1 MIGNLTVSDYSVS
14 DLLGILER
22 LDASGWQAILV
33 GGQAVN
39 LWCSRYA
46 DSIPQLAEY
55 QPLVS
60 RDLDFH
66 GGITEAKLAM
76 KLLNAGGTL
85 NSGND
90 PSPNAAVIE
99 VTMASG
105 EKLLIDILTS
115 IYGVSTSELIRS
127 AVKWTFT
134 ESAHQLKLRVIHPI
148 LLLESKL
155 ACYRSLPQS
164 GRQDLKHTT
173 LMSLV
178 LRAWLLEQLL
188 EPRRVFKGVER
199 IVSLMQ
205 TPDGLN
211 AYAKHIDLWNV
222 IPLDEMRCAL
232 GYEQFFSQRLKQ
244 LQDEVN
250 DRRTR
255 YLDALK

>member
-1 MIGNLTVSDYSVS
+1 MSNYSVS
-14 DLLGILER
+14 ELLGIFER
-22 LDASGWQAILV
+22 LNAAGWQAILV

-39 LWCSRYA
+39 IWCTRYA
-46 DSIPQLAEY
+46 ESIPQLADY

-66 GGITEAKLAM
+66 GGIADAKLAM
-76 KLLNAGGTL
+76 KLLNAGGKL

-99 VTMASG
+99 VTMANG
-105 EKLLIDILTS
+105 ETLLIDILTS

-127 AVKWTFT
+127 AVKWTFN
-134 ESAHQLKLRVIHPI
+134 EYSHELNLRVIHPI

-155 ACYRSLPQS
+155 ACYRSLPQI
-164 GRQDLKHTT
+164 GRQDAKHAI
-173 LMSLV
+173 LMTLV
-178 LRAWLLEQLL
+178 LRAWLLEQLT
-188 EPRRVFKGVER
+188 EPRQVFKGVER

-205 TPDGLN
+205 TPDALS
-211 AYAKHIDLWNV
+211 AYTKNIDLWAA
-222 IPLDEMRCAL
+222 IPLAEMHNTQ
-232 GYEQFFSQRLKQ
+232 GFQQFFSQRLNQ

>member
-1 MIGNLTVSDYSVS
+1 MVSDYSVS
-14 DLLGILER
+14 DLHEIFER
-22 LDASGWQAILV
+22 LSVAGWQAILV

-46 DSIPQLAEY
+46 SSIPQLAYY

-66 GGITEAKLAM
+66 GGIVEAKLAI
-76 KLLNAGGTL
+76 KLLNAEGTL

-90 PSPNAAVIE
+90 PSPNAAVIQ
-99 VTMASG
+99 VTMSNG

-134 ESAHQLKLRVIHPI
+134 ESAHQVDLRVIHPI
-148 LLLESKL
+148 LLTESKL
-155 ACYRSLPQS
+155 ACYRSLPQN
-164 GRQDLKHTT
+164 GRQDVKHAN

-211 AYAKHIDLWNV
+211 AYTNNIDLWNV
-222 IPLDEMRCAL
+222 IPLDEMRCTE

-244 LQDEVN
+244 MQDEVN
-250 DRRTR
+250 DKRTR
-255 YLDALK
+255 YLEALK

>member
-1 MIGNLTVSDYSVS
+1 MIGNPQVSNFSVS
-14 DLLGILER
+14 DLLGILEK
-22 LDASGWQAILV
+22 LNATGWQAILV

-39 LWCSRYA
+39 IWCARYA
-46 DSIPQLAEY
+46 DSIPQLADY

-66 GGITEAKLAM
+66 GGIAEAKLAM
-76 KLLNAGGTL
+76 KLLNAGGKL

-99 VTMASG
+99 VTMAG
-105 EKLLIDILTS
+105 GQKLLIDILTS
-115 IYGVSTSELIRS
+115 IYGVGTSELIRS

-134 ESAHQLKLRVIHPI
+134 EYAHQLNLRVIHPI

-155 ACYRSLPQS
+155 ACYRSLPQI
-164 GRQDLKHTT
+164 GRQDYKHVI
-173 LMSLV
+173 LMTLV
-178 LRAWLLEQLL
+178 LRSWLLEQLD
-188 EPRRVFKGVER
+188 EPRNVFKGIER

-211 AYAKHIDLWNV
+211 AYAKNIDLWKV
-222 IPLDEMRCAL
+222 IPLDEMHSSNGFL
-232 GYEQFFSQRLKQ
+232 QFFSQRLKQ
-244 LQDEVN
+244 LQDEVHE
-250 DRRTR
+250 RRVG